1 MLNWKIFS
9 KYENELLRYI
19 DHLYVNRYKPENNYD
34 LLTIGILELLIT
46 DDPVTLDIITSH
58 QNQAIFLDSLIYA
71 YHNFLKVFS
80 EFWGSREVW
89 LS

>member
-1 MLNWKIFS
+1 MRIFS

-19 DHLYVNRYKPENNYD
+19 DHLYVNRYKPENNHD

-46 DDPVTLDIITSH
+46 DDPVSLDIIVSH
-58 QNQAIFLDSLIYA
+58 QNQGVFLDSLIFA
-71 YHNFLKVFS
+71 YHRFLKIFS
-80 EFWGSREVW
+80 NLWDSRDVW